1 MERRRQKQGEEEKGK
16 EEKFRSDAMDR
27 EDSEMMDTETAAS
40 GTNQNDVV
48 KDLLSLARQL
58 INEGKP
64 SQALQTVVMAMRTRG
79 GDEAIF
85 ESLHRARELY
95 RNRLQAN
102 AAADQLA
109 CLFAE
114 CAIAEV
120 EPCNAEPS
128 PHDVVSPSIA
138 PDSNETSILA
148 ETGRRQIVLDAFSD
162 GSSFIC
168 LQCGGLVSNHRKDEH
183 YAYWCCKI

>member
-64 SQALQTVVMAMRTRG
+64 SQALQTVLPPHIQFTNSFFFHLSSFP
-79 GDEAIF
+79 I
-85 ESLHRARELY
+85 SLISSFTSFRKCFPMF
-95 RNRLQAN
+95 
-102 AAADQLA
+102 DG
-109 CLFAE
+109 
-114 CAIAEV
+114 
-120 EPCNAEPS
+120 
-128 PHDVVSPSIA
+128 
-138 PDSNETSILA
+138 SILFLSS
-148 ETGRRQIVLDAFSD
+148 ERRFLFNASD
-162 GSSFIC
+162 F
-168 LQCGGLVSNHRKDEH
+168 
-183 YAYWCCKI
+183 